1 MWEQD
6 SLSSVEIFQPYDA
19 NSPVLLLLVELDDV
33 PLCEP
38 PVVEELGHVVPDGVG
53 QDDDALL
60 AGLQLLRSPH
70 RRVDGGAAASSCK
83 GERDHRKATTVS

>member
-1 MWEQD
+1 M
-6 SLSSVEIFQPYDA
+6 
-19 NSPVLLLLVELDDV
+19 LLLLVELDDV

-60 AGLQLLRSPH
+60 AGLQLLRCPH
-70 RRVDGGAAASSCK
+70 RRVDGGAAASSWNSLKLGAGILEFLLEFLLKWGK
-83 GERDHRKATTVS
+83 GNHLAYV